1 MLYLHRYRYFDIVR
15 SAIPDWARGKA
26 LAKILDKQYGGPNP
40 LNPDKIFPEF
50 FTCNLEHIFNTKKQ
64 KWDRSSRWVAFFP
77 PSLPPCSSVNCRL
90 QQLQDTHYGK
100 LKKRTDARSSS
111 QINKKF

>member
-1 MLYLHRYRYFDIVR
+1 R

-64 KWDRSSRWVAFFP
+64 KWDRSSSGNWHTD
-77 PSLPPCSSVNCRL
+77 RL
-90 QQLQDTHYGK
+90 TIAEK
-100 LKKRTDARSSS
+100 LAYQRAMGFDK
-111 QINKKF
+111 

>member
-1 MLYLHRYRYFDIVR
+1 MPASISISIGNPLR

-26 LAKILDKQYGGPNP
+26 LAKILDKQYGGRNP

-64 KWDRSSRWVAFFP
+64 KWDRSSR
-77 PSLPPCSSVNCRL
+77 
-90 QQLQDTHYGK
+90 
-100 LKKRTDARSSS
+100 
-111 QINKKF
+111 

>member
-1 MLYLHRYRYFDIVR
+1 MCHALLYVELGRCQPKTNKSR

-64 KWDRSSRWVAFFP
+64 KWDRSSRCVCEGGEA
-77 PSLPPCSSVNCRL
+77 CCTIAV
-90 QQLQDTHYGK
+90 K
-100 LKKRTDARSSS
+100 
-111 QINKKF
+111 